1 MESPD
6 PRDQRVA
13 VIGLGAMGIVAVK
26 NLREEG
32 FDVTGFERSSYV
44 GGLWHFTE
52 DEETLSVLEST
63 VVNVSIDRGCYTDFP
78 FQKGTPPFCS
88 AQQVN
93 QYLESY
99 VDHFNLRPHMRLN
112 TAVKRIV
119 REESN
124 KWRLDFE
131 FAPSEY
137 YEKVVI
143 ATGPH
148 HEPVMPTIQGARL
161 FSGRIIHSKAFKR
174 PDSFVGEN
182 VVILGLGN
190 TGNDVAEE
198 LVGKAASVAIAH
210 NHGAVVLPRD
220 MDKITGTKGLTYRFS
235 RLVGFLETW
244 YPSYSEYLFDE
255 KAKFIMNQA
264 FGKVDPS
271 WHLDPA
277 PSIKVV
283 NPVVSDTLIN
293 RLKTGDIQSI
303 PGIKQIVGPRK
314 VELQDGRVIEA
325 DAIICCTGYK
335 YGFNLLDPQVSPT
348 AEKSSAWLDAAGSK
362 GRPLPRLYQNVF
374 SLKEPDSLAFLGCA
388 WFVTSAFS
396 LADIASMCIAQVW
409 AGHTKLPA
417 QSEMEKWMDRQEKR
431 ISSLAQRGTVI
442 PASVSARDWLIWADK
457 TAGMGV
463 EEHLGWGWNGWLFWL
478 KHGSLWK
485 MLMDGP
491 QTAAVW
497 RLFDGRRRKWDG
509 ARAEIEQANATNV
522 DEDKNK
528 QD

>member
-32 FDVTGFERSSYV
+32 FDVTGFERSGCI
-44 GGLWHFTE
+44 GGLWRFTE

-88 AQQVN
+88 AKQVN

-99 VDHFNLRPHMRLN
+99 VDHFGLRPRMRLN
-112 TAVKRIV
+112 TAIKHVA
-119 REESN
+119 REAESN

-148 HEPVMPTIQGARL
+148 HDPMMPTIQGE
-161 FSGRIIHSKAFKR
+161 K
-174 PDSFVGEN
+174 

-198 LVGKAASVAIAH
+198 LVGKASSVAIAH
-210 NHGAVVLPRD
+210 NHGAVV
-220 MDKITGTKGLTYRFS
+220 
-235 RLVGFLETW
+235 
-244 YPSYSEYLFDE
+244 
-255 KAKFIMNQA
+255 KAKLIMNEA
-264 FGKVDPS
+264 FGKVNPS
-271 WHLDPA
+271 WNLDPA

-293 RLKTGDIQSI
+293 RLHAGAIQSI
-303 PGIKQIVGPRK
+303 PGIKRIVGPK
-314 VELQDGRVIEA
+314 EIELQDGKIIEA
-325 DAIICCTGYK
+325 DTIICCTGYK
-335 YGFNLLDPQVSPT
+335 YSFDLLAPQISPA
-348 AEKSSAWLDAAGSK
+348 AERSSAWLDATGSK

-409 AGHTKLPA
+409 AGRAKLPT
-417 QSEMEKWMDRQEKR
+417 QLEMEQWMDQQEKR

-442 PASVSARDWLIWADK
+442 PASVPARDWLIWADK

-463 EEHLGWGWNGWLFWL
+463 EEHLGWGLKGWLFWL
-478 KHGSLWK
+478 KQGSLWS

-491 QTAAVW
+491 QTSAAW
-497 RLFDGRRRKWDG
+497 RLFDGRRKKWDG
-509 ARAEIEQANATNV
+509 ARAEIEQANASNI
-522 DEDKNK
+522 DDNK